1 MTQSSPPSTPPELPG
16 GAADPAALATAGDL
30 ADDGRVLLRRS
41 GTAGPD
47 TTADLCAFL
56 FGPPGQIAEVARLA
70 NDLTLDP
77 ISGRHLSD
85 PDASATADAT
95 TADSDATTADSG
107 AATSGAGAG
116 AAVIACVY
124 RADAAPVLVLQV
136 GDGPVDPDLPGHPT
150 IVDADG
156 MHAVLSYAPDHVGAT
171 IDPATARAWL
181 TAAIGRVALT
191 GTG

>member
-1 MTQSSPPSTPPELPG
+1 MTSGTAPLTTQTTSPELPG

-56 FGPPGQIAEVARLA
+56 FGPPGEIAEVTRLA
-70 NDLTLDP
+70 GDLTLDP

-85 PDASATADAT
+85 PHSST
-95 TADSDATTADSG
+95 TGDATTADSG
-107 AATSGAGAG
+107 AATSGSGAG

-150 IVDADG
+150 IVDAG
-156 MHAVLSYAPDHVGAT
+156 GLHAVLSYAPDHVGAT

>member
-1 MTQSSPPSTPPELPG
+1 MTPETTPLTTQTPTSPDLPG
-16 GAADPAALATAGDL
+16 GTADPAMLATAGDL
-30 ADDGRVLLRRS
+30 ADDGRVVLRRS
-41 GTAGPD
+41 NAADPD

-56 FGPPGQIAEVARLA
+56 FGLPGEIAEATRLA
-70 NDLTLDP
+70 GDLTLDP

-85 PDASATADAT
+85 PHASTTGDAT
-95 TADSDATTADSG
+95 TAG
-107 AATSGAGAG
+107 AATSGSGAG
-116 AAVIACVY
+116 AAVIACVF
-124 RADAAPVLVLQV
+124 RADAAPVLALQV

-156 MHAVLSYAPDHVGAT
+156 LHAVLSYAPHHVGAT

>member
-1 MTQSSPPSTPPELPG
+1 MTQSSPPSTPPEPPG
-16 GAADPAALATAGDL
+16 GAADPAALAAAGDL
-30 ADDGRVLLRRS
+30 AEDGRVLLRRS
-41 GTAGPD
+41 GTADPD

-56 FGPPGQIAEVARLA
+56 FGAPGEIAEITRLA
-70 NDLTLDP
+70 GDLTLDP

-85 PDASATADAT
+85 PEASATG
-95 TADSDATTADSG
+95 DATTADSG
-107 AATSGAGAG
+107 AATSGAVAG

-136 GDGPVDPDLPGHPT
+136 GDGPVEPDLPGHPT

-156 MHAVLSYAPDHVGAT
+156 LHAVLSYAPDHVGAT

-181 TAAIGRVALT
+181 TAAIGRVAIT